1 METATIM
8 GEKALLIPAK
18 MTFKQINVIVI
29 KSI

>member
-18 MTFKQINVIVI
+18 MTFKKINVI